1 MNGSRALTSVG
12 LAMDLAGAFLLWR
25 FGLPEALRR
34 DGAISLICEQRDEAE
49 VVKARLYDRWATAAL
64 FLIST
69 GFGLQLLATFL

>member
-12 LAMDLAGAFLLWR
+12 LAIDLAGALLLWR
-25 FGLPEALRR
+25 FGIPEALRL

-49 VVKARLYDRWATAAL
+49 VAKARLYDRWARAAL
-64 FLIST
+64 RLIST

>member
-12 LAMDLAGAFLLWR
+12 LAMDLAGALLLWR
-25 FGLPEALRR
+25 FGLPKALRW

-64 FLIST
+64 CLIST
-69 GFGLQLLATFL
+69 GFVLQLLATFL

>member
-12 LAMDLAGAFLLWR
+12 LAMDLAGALLLWR

-34 DGAISLICEQRDEAE
+34 DGAISLICEQRDGAE
-49 VVKARLYDRWATAAL
+49 VVKGRLYDSWSTGAL

>member
-49 VVKARLYDRWATAAL
+49 VAKARLYDRWARTAL
-64 FLIST
+64 CLIST
-69 GFGLQLLATFL
+69 GFVLQLLATFL